1 MDLKVDFV
9 VSNSLNIFIFLTI
22 IQILIYT
29 SLNFK
34 IN

>member
-9 VSNSLNIFIFLTI
+9 VSNSLNVFIFLTI